1 MSMLRILVVVLV
13 TVVCT
18 ACAHYYKVTDPS
30 SGKVFY
36 TEDVKHN
43 GTAVEFKDAQT
54 GGEVTLQNSEVSKID
69 EDAYKKGIT
78 PPPATPPAK

>member
-1 MSMLRILVVVLV
+1 MSMLRILVVALA

-18 ACAHYYKVTDPS
+18 ACSHTYYKVTEPG

-36 TEDVKHN
+36 TEEVKRN

-69 EDAYKKGIT
+69 EDAYKKAIA
-78 PPPATPPAK
+78 PPATPAK